1 MGFKEGDVTT
11 GRVWVWKY
19 DFVLA
24 TKSEV
29 EELKKRKARDLKA
42 KARL

>member
-1 MGFKEGDVTT
+1 MGFKEEEVVT

-24 TKSEV
+24 TKEEV
-29 EELKKRKARDLKA
+29 SELKKRKAKEYKA
-42 KARL
+42 KAKL